1 MKLFNCM
8 KKRILT
14 IATIALTSF
23 AIPAMA
29 WQGDIVVKTPKT
41 SIVMHA
47 NEGGQLLMDYYGPRL
62 NDSEVKQLSASGSA
76 FNTLAYPAFGENDML
91 ALPAMQV
98 LHADGNWTLYP
109 TVDNVTTRQEGNAT
123 VTTITMTDKKYPV
136 TLKVFY
142 KAYSTVDM
150 IETWTEISHR
160 EKKAVTLKRYDSG
173 HLAIPQGNLYMV
185 HMHGNWSAETTPT
198 VEPINP
204 GLKVVRNSD
213 GVRNAHNDAPEMMIA
228 LDGKPQE
235 NSGRVIG
242 AALCWSGNY
251 ELRVNNS
258 GDNRYAHFY
267 AGIDPQTTEYIL
279 EPREVFTTPVM
290 AFTLSDEGMGGVS
303 RNFHRWARYE
313 GWLNQGDQVRKILLN
328 SWEGVVFNVNEEG
341 MFNMM
346 DDIKEMGGELF
357 VMDDGWFGD
366 KYQRNNDSSTLGD
379 WMVDRKKLPNG
390 VATLV
395 RKAKS
400 LGIEFGIWIEPE
412 SANTQSELFE
422 KHPDWVLREKNRDLK
437 LGRGGTQLLL
447 DLCNPKVQ
455 DFVFHV
461 VDDLMT
467 ENPDIYYMK
476 WDANC
481 SLQNFGSS
489 YLPAN
494 KQSHLYIEYHRGL
507 IKTLQ
512 RIRAKYPKLVIQ
524 DCSSGG
530 GRVNYGLLP
539 YFEEFWTSDNNDPY
553 QRVFIQWGTSYFFP
567 SNAMGQHIAHSPYW
581 NTGRTTPIKFR
592 TDVAMSGRLGIEL
605 QPRNMTDEERE
616 QCRRAIADYKPLRD
630 VIQLGNL
637 YRLISPYDNQG
648 IASLMY
654 TNDAKTKAVLFGY
667 RLQFLYNQPVPRVR
681 LAGLNPDAN
690 YRISELNVRVGQQPT
705 ALDGKTMSGRL
716 LMENGIE
723 LPLDKDYYSCIY
735 RLVAE

>member
-1 MKLFNCM
+1 M
-8 KKRILT
+8 KKTFLV
-14 IATIALTSF
+14 AALL
-23 AIPAMA
+23 AAMNVVPASA
-29 WQGDIVVKTPKT
+29 WQGNIVVNTPHN
-41 SIVMHA
+41 SLVLNADERGNLHFDYF
-47 NEGGQLLMDYYGPRL
+47 GQLLSEGEVGQLRSSRL
-62 NDSEVKQLSASGSA
+62 ALNQW
-76 FNTLAYPAFGENDML
+76 AYPAFGQDDMTD
-91 ALPAMQV
+91 LPAIQV
-98 LHADGNWTLYP
+98 LHADGQWSLYP
-109 TVDNVTTRQEGNAT
+109 TVDDVTTTTDQRAT
-123 VTTITMTDKKYPV
+123 TTTITMTDKKYPV
-136 TLKVFY
+136 TVKVFY

-160 EKKAVTLKRYDSG
+160 EKKAITLKRYDSG
-173 HLAIPQGNLYMV
+173 HLAIPQGNLYMI

-198 VEPINP
+198 VEPVNP
-204 GLKVVRNSD
+204 GLKIVRNSD
-213 GVRNAHNDAPEMMIA
+213 GARNAHTDAPEMMFS
-228 LDGKPQE
+228 LDGRPQE

-242 AALCWSGNY
+242 AALCWSGNF

-258 GDNRYAHFY
+258 TDNRYAHFY

-279 EPREVFTTPVM
+279 EPREIFTTPVL
-290 AFTLSDEGMGGVS
+290 AFTLSDQGMSGVS

-313 GWLNQGDQVRKILLN
+313 GWLNQGDQARKILLN

-366 KYQRNNDSSTLGD
+366 KYQRNDDTTTLGD

-390 VATLV
+390 IATLV
-395 RKAKS
+395 QKAKS

-412 SANTQSELFE
+412 SANTKSEFFE
-422 KHPDWVLREKNRDLK
+422 KHPDWVLREKDRDLK

-447 DLCNPKVQ
+447 DMCNPKVQ
-455 DFVFHV
+455 DFVFHI
-461 VDDLMT
+461 VDDLMNQ
-467 ENPDIYYMK
+467 NPDIYYMK

-481 SLQNFGSS
+481 SLQNFGSN

-581 NTGRTTPIKFR
+581 NTGRTTPIKYR

-616 QCRRAIADYKPLRD
+616 QCRRAIADYKPLRN
-630 VIQLGNL
+630 VIQLGNI
-637 YRLISPYDNQG
+637 YRLVSPYDNQG
-648 IASLMY
+648 IAALMY
-654 TNDAKTKAVLFGY
+654 TDDAQAKAVLFVHRIQY
-667 RLQFLYNQPVPRVR
+667 LFNIKTPRIR
-681 LAGLNPDAN
+681 MAGLNPNKTYRLREINVKVGSEPSPLSGA
-690 YRISELNVRVGQQPT
+690 RIS
-705 ALDGKTMSGRL
+705 GKL
-716 LMENGIE
+716 LMEQGLY
-723 LPLDKDYYSCIY
+723 LPLEKDYNSCVFE
-735 RLVAE
+735 LTAE